1 MYNNLNRIGLTLKSD
16 PMKPHMALAVQRICT
31 FNISLNSQKA
41 FLKFE
46 LLHYL
51 PSENSM
57 QLTSFLFLLFFLV
70 VSSIYYLFPSK
81 YRWIWLLLVSYCF
94 YGIGNINSV
103 GLLILVTVT
112 TWYGGNL
119 IAGARHNHQIRNSSA
134 HQKIILATCVL
145 LNIGIL
151 VFYKYSNFAI
161 YNLNRILR
169 IGQIPPIQ
177 FTFNWIMPIGISFF
191 ILQALTYPIDIYR
204 GKINPEK
211 NPLKYALF
219 VSFFPQIL
227 SGPIGRA
234 KNMLPQISTNH
245 QFDFDRIKHGM
256 WRMLWGFFQ
265 KMVIGDRLS
274 IFIASVF
281 DDPVVFQHGGII
293 NWIAMVFFGLQI
305 YYDFAGYSNIA
316 IGAAQILGYSIPV
329 NFLRPYFSKSVTEFW
344 KRWHISLTSWFRD
357 YLYIPLGG
365 NRVGKIRHAANILIV
380 FLVSG
385 LWHGANWTFII
396 WGLLNG
402 FYQLIELSLKS
413 VLKPIIGQ
421 RSFQLNSFGW
431 KSLRVVM
438 VFFLTDFAW
447 IFFRSNTIHDAF
459 GFIKGLFYF
468 NPQILL
474 DDQLYQYGLTR
485 INMQI
490 LLIALVISVTVS
502 WLQRSGSICEK
513 MDRQPFWFRWA
524 VILTGIFAILLLG
537 IYGPNVDTSQFIY
550 TKF

>member
-1 MYNNLNRIGLTLKSD
+1 
-16 PMKPHMALAVQRICT
+16 
-31 FNISLNSQKA
+31 
-41 FLKFE
+41 
-46 LLHYL
+46 
-51 PSENSM
+51 M
-57 QLTSFLFLLFFLV
+57 QFTSFSFLLFFLI
-70 VSSIYYLFPSK
+70 VSLIYYLFPAK
-81 YRWIWLLLVSYCF
+81 FRWIWLLLVSYGF
-94 YGIGNINSV
+94 YGIWNIRSV
-103 GLLILVTVT
+103 GLLIFVTVT

-119 IAGARHNHQIRNSSA
+119 ITRTRNNNRIRNGSA
-134 HQKIILATCVL
+134 RQKIILTACVL
-145 LNIGIL
+145 INIGIL
-151 VFYKYSNFAI
+151 VLYKYSNFAI

-169 IGQIPPIQ
+169 IGQIPPIP

-211 NPLKYALF
+211 NLLKYALF

-234 KNMLPQISTNH
+234 KNMLPQINSVHSFN
-245 QFDFDRIKHGM
+245 FDRIKHGI
-256 WRMLWGFFQ
+256 WRMLWGYFQ

-274 IFIASVF
+274 IFTASVF
-281 DDPVVFQHGGII
+281 DDPIIFQHGGMV
-293 NWIAMVFFGLQI
+293 NWIAMIFFGLQI

-316 IGAAQILGYSIPV
+316 IGAAQIFGYSIPI

-357 YLYIPLGG
+357 YLYILLGG
-365 NRVGKIRHAANILIV
+365 NRVGKVRHAANILVV

-402 FYQLIELSLKS
+402 LYQLIELSLKP
-413 VLKPIIGQ
+413 VLKRIAEKRTYQ
-421 RSFQLNSFGW
+421 FDSFGW
-431 KSLRVVM
+431 KSFRVVI

-447 IFFRSNTIHDAF
+447 IFFRSRTIHDAF

-468 NPQILL
+468 NPQIVLG
-474 DDQLYQYGLTR
+474 DQLYQYGLDR

-490 LLIALVISVTVS
+490 LLIALVISITVS
-502 WLQRSGSICEK
+502 WLQRSGSLCDK
-513 MDRQPFWFRWA
+513 VDRQPFWFRWA
-524 VILTGIFAILLLG
+524 VILAGIFAILLLG
-537 IYGPNVDTSQFIY
+537 IYGANVDTSQFIY